1 LNKVYVFWEFPV
13 VMRSKLLTSY
23 LPETMALALYR
34 PKPGMVTVNLTDRC
48 NQRCIYCEIGQD
60 RAPGIFPALTRDDL
74 TWIIDQMAIHK
85 IRKISLCGGEPF
97 LFDGLIDVV
106 AHAGKKHIR
115 TSVTTNGMT
124 VHSLDETSLAVLK
137 QCKTEINL
145 SIDSFKDTVQT
156 FTRGTPWAL
165 ANALKSLERLK
176 EKGIP
181 VTVLTV
187 ISRFNFHDLAEFT
200 CSACERGIA
209 QVLFQPVIYYSNYPD
224 RAPLAGKSNLNVD
237 PGELD
242 LLMDELKKILMFE
255 KDNPIKTNVY
265 RLIPWIRCYLETA
278 AGRNGKWFFKE
289 VLQKFYC
296 RELYAIIDI
305 SYSGGIQPCGLKP
318 ATVSIMGNRQPGLLE
333 LWSQATREI
342 KADLEKG
349 KYYPCC
355 NGCCHHF
362 SRNMLASMM
371 KYPLQNRKALAGM
384 LPLILSRMYSGVSKK
399 LCGNGNNLS
408 SNVIS

>member
-1 LNKVYVFWEFPV
+1 
-13 VMRSKLLTSY
+13 MRSKFLTSY

-60 RAPGIFPALTRDDL
+60 QSPGALPVLTRDDM

-85 IRKISLCGGEPF
+85 IGKISLCGGEPF
-97 LFDGLIDVV
+97 LFDGIIDVV
-106 AHAGKKHIR
+106 SHAGKKHIR

-124 VHSLDETSLAVLK
+124 VHSLDEASLAVLK
-137 QCKTEINL
+137 ECKTEINL
-145 SIDSFKDTVQT
+145 SIDSFNDPVQA
-156 FTRGTPWAL
+156 FTRGTPSAL

-200 CSACERGIA
+200 RSACERGIA
-209 QVLFQPVIYYSNYPD
+209 QVLFQPVIWYSNYPD
-224 RAPLAGKSNLNVD
+224 RAPLDGKSNLNVGPRD
-237 PGELD
+237 LD
-242 LLMDELKKILMFE
+242 QLMDELKKILLFE
-255 KDNPIKTNVY
+255 KSHPIKTNVY
-265 RLIPWIRCYLETA
+265 RLIPWIRHYLETA
-278 AGRNGKWFFKE
+278 AGSNGKWFFEE

-305 SYSGGIQPCGLKP
+305 SYSGGIQPCGLKT
-318 ATVSIMGNRQPGLLE
+318 ATVSIIGNRQQGLLE

-342 KADLEKG
+342 KADLEKDE
-349 KYYPCC
+349 YYPCC

-384 LPLILSRMYSGVSKK
+384 LPLILSRICSTVAKK
-399 LCGNGNNLS
+399 LYVNGNNLS